1 MVLAGRFFAYVSIAE
16 LGVHT
21 VQLSAIRLDVGID
34 EEIERLPLLARR
46 ENDVATLREF
56 HPGGGPDR
64 PFLPAIRTST
74 ITPLG
79 RTRPEETKTKSA
91 LLQGGL

>member
-1 MVLAGRFFAYVSIAE
+1 MLAGRFFAYVSIAE

-46 ENDVATLREF
+46 DDVVFTVLWASRRR
-56 HPGGGPDR
+56 GGVTGFSR
-64 PFLPAIRTST
+64 
-74 ITPLG
+74 
-79 RTRPEETKTKSA
+79 
-91 LLQGGL
+91 